1 MAIHRNILIALAS
14 AFVLSG
20 CGQKAG
26 RQGIITTVAGDGW
39 HDKFGSGRFA
49 GDGGPATKASLNGP
63 SAVAVGPDGSLYI
76 CDRWNQRIRKV
87 DPRGI
92 ITTIAGDGWRKR
104 RGDPTLD
111 PGRFRGDG
119 GPATEA
125 SLSMPL
131 GVAVGADGSLYIADA
146 YNNRIRR
153 VDSKGIIIT
162 VAGDG
167 WRDREGMGRLAGDGG
182 PATKASLSYPEA
194 VAVGTDSSLYIV
206 DGLNERIRRVD
217 PKGIITT
224 MTVIEW
230 ANSIAMR
237 KDGSIFVAG
246 ADHRI
251 RKVDRNGAITIVA
264 GDGWEIMNSDF
275 PGRFRGNGGPA
286 TEASLSTPLGVA
298 VGADGSLYIA
308 DAYNNRIRR
317 VDRKGIITTVAGD
330 GWPNRPGIGRFTGNG
345 GPATEASLNTPN
357 AVAIGPDG
365 SLYIADAGNHRIRK
379 VMWKGN
385 R

>member
-76 CDRWNQRIRKV
+76 CDTWNQRIRKV

-111 PGRFRGDG
+111 PGRFRGD
-119 GPATEA
+119 
-125 SLSMPL
+125 
-131 GVAVGADGSLYIADA
+131 
-146 YNNRIRR
+146 
-153 VDSKGIIIT
+153 
-162 VAGDG
+162 
-167 WRDREGMGRLAGDGG
+167 
-182 PATKASLSYPEA
+182 
-194 VAVGTDSSLYIV
+194 
-206 DGLNERIRRVD
+206 
-217 PKGIITT
+217 
-224 MTVIEW
+224 
-230 ANSIAMR
+230 
-237 KDGSIFVAG
+237 
-246 ADHRI
+246 
-251 RKVDRNGAITIVA
+251 
-264 GDGWEIMNSDF
+264 
-275 PGRFRGNGGPA
+275 GGPA